1 MEIDVIVVGAGG
13 AGLMAACQAARLGC
27 SVILIEKA
35 PAVGGT
41 TAMAVGS
48 IMASGTS
55 LQKKMH
61 IEDSALDHAED
72 LASVSERFKIVD
84 NAVLRKMMT
93 EQVTEAL
100 TFLESIGIV
109 FADPLPQPPH
119 RKPRLHQVIPG
130 ARSYVHHLLAACIEA
145 GVVIKTNSKVTR
157 LTMNAGRVVGVEY
170 DSNGESLTLQARRG
184 VVLASGDVAGNIA
197 LLAEHCE
204 GNFDGIDVLNP
215 YCTGDGHS
223 MAKEIGGH
231 IVSRPDFNA
240 SEVVQMRFV
249 PPAETNWIQRIPPYT
264 FVGQV
269 IKLALKTLPDAWL
282 RPSVLKFLTT
292 ALGPDRGLYKG
303 GALLINKNGERFCDE
318 LGGTSFHDV
327 GDHQRAVSADGE
339 TRAPS
344 LLLAQQPDRIAYIVF
359 DERFARKF
367 SSWPNFVS
375 TAPGVSYAY
384 IDDYRRARPDLFHSA
399 PTLKQ
404 LAGVLGMDPV
414 KIEASISLANTKNPD
429 EMTQLIEGP
438 FYALGPVKSWLLVTP
453 VGLAVDDKL
462 RVLNSSSQPIA
473 GLYAAGGVGQGGLAI
488 TGHGHGLGW
497 AFASG
502 MLAGRQ
508 VVLSKAEALET

>member
-1 MEIDVIVVGAGG
+1 
-13 AGLMAACQAARLGC
+13 
-27 SVILIEKA
+27 
-35 PAVGGT
+35 
-41 TAMAVGS
+41 MAVGS

-55 LQKKMH
+55 LQKKMR
-61 IEDSALDHAED
+61 IEDSAADHAED
-72 LASVSERFKIVD
+72 LANVSERFRISDNVD
-84 NAVLRKMMT
+84 LRKMMT
-93 EQVTEAL
+93 EQAAEAV
-100 TFLESIGIV
+100 TFLESIGVV

-119 RKPRLHQVIPG
+119 RKPRLHQAIPG
-130 ARSYVHHLLAACIEA
+130 AKSYVHHLLAACIEA

-157 LTMNAGRVVGVEY
+157 LTMIAGRVVGVEFTCDGIDY
-170 DSNGESLTLQARRG
+170 AAQARRG
-184 VVLASGDVAGNIA
+184 VVLASGDVAGNVA

-204 GNFDGIDVLNP
+204 GDFDGIDVLNP
-215 YCTGDGHS
+215 HCTGDGHA
-223 MAKEIGGH
+223 MAEKIGGK
-231 IVSRPDFNA
+231 IISRPDFNA

-249 PPAETNWIQRIPPYT
+249 PPAGSNWIQRIPPYT
-264 FVGQV
+264 FVGRA

-282 RPSVLKFLTT
+282 RPVVLKFLTT
-292 ALGPDRGLYKG
+292 ALGPDRGLYKA

-327 GDHQRAVSADGE
+327 GDHERAVAGDGE
-339 TRAPS
+339 TRAPN
-344 LLLAQQPDRIAYIVF
+344 LLLARQPDRIAYIVF

-367 SSWPNFVS
+367 SSWPHFVS

-399 PTLKQ
+399 PTLKL
-404 LAGVLGMDPV
+404 LAAELGMDSERL
-414 KIEASISLANTKNPD
+414 EASITRANESNAD
-429 EMTQLIEGP
+429 ETTRLIKGP

-462 RVLNSSSQPIA
+462 RVLNSSSQAIA
-473 GLYAAGGVGQGGLAI
+473 GLYAAGGVGQGGIAI

-508 VVLSKAEALET
+508 AALSKPAVVER